1 MLETLRVVRRHVTIS
16 SSKYLTVF
24 KVVLLVSCTAGK
36 KKSEVLS
43 ADFIFQ
49 YLEIN
54 VYVKHVIIMN
64 YIVELEHIFSNVIVY
79 MWKR

>member
-1 MLETLRVVRRHVTIS
+1 MHCR
-16 SSKYLTVF
+16 
-24 KVVLLVSCTAGK
+24 K

-79 MWKR
+79 MWKT